1 MPLRFAF
8 QLQIS
13 ATIGCKNKKPQ
24 TDLKLWSSFSLAC
37 ARRLT
42 LLSAFDYKISAFSF
56 TFSENLRSG
65 NEQSRFVS
73 TASFFL
79 LSLSLDT
86 NLNKR
91 GEKKKDR
98 GKERKRKEIKVS
110 ALRRVL

>member
-13 ATIGCKNKKPQ
+13 ATIGYKNKKPK
-24 TDLKLWSSFSLAC
+24 TDLKLWSSLWRALDDLLFSVL
-37 ARRLT
+37 LT
-42 LLSAFDYKISAFSF
+42 TKFLRFLSLSRKIS
-56 TFSENLRSG
+56 RSG